1 MKSKYNFSKRKSINN
16 DESKGTQ
23 LEDFQ
28 NLENKCGCTCHDE
41 KIKSFCCSC
50 DCEIENF
57 PTINQT
63 LQIKKR
69 KFKN

>member
-1 MKSKYNFSKRKSINN
+1 MKVRMNFSKRKSINVDN
-16 DESKGTQ
+16 THGTQ
-23 LEDFQ
+23 IEDFQ
-28 NLENKCGCTCHDE
+28 NSNKCDCTCHDE

-50 DCEIENF
+50 DCDIENF

-69 KFKN
+69 KFEN